1 MTDNTATAPQPTQ
14 EPAISG
20 VVTLDLR
27 DKPMAEVIQELERNY
42 ISYVLTQ
49 SGGNKTKAAT
59 LAGMAKDAFHRRCNL
74 YSIRAVFRCA

>member
-1 MTDNTATAPQPTQ
+1 MIENTATASQQ
-14 EPAISG
+14 IQDPAVSG
-20 VVTLDLR
+20 VLTLDLR
-27 DKPMAEVIQELERNY
+27 NKPMSELLQELERNY

-74 YSIRAVFRCA
+74 YSIQAVFRCA